1 MHDFDTHVETDH
13 DVPVVAVT
21 GDLDADAGPALH
33 EAYETATADDPDAL
47 VLDFAE
53 LGFMNSSGIAHVVSL
68 LGDAREGGVDVRAC
82 GLDEHYEHVFE
93 ITRLADFI
101 TICADRQ
108 EAMAATTRTT
118 TATTTTE
125 ETRP

>member
-1 MHDFDTHVETDH
+1 MHDFDAQVETDH

-21 GDLDADAGPALH
+21 GDLDADAGPTLH
-33 EAYETATADDPDAL
+33 EAYEAATADDPDAL
-47 VLDFAE
+47 VLDFSE

-68 LGDAREGGVDVRAC
+68 LGDAREGDVDVRAC

-101 TICADRQ
+101 TVCADRQ
-108 EAMAATTRTT
+108 EATT
-118 TATTTTE
+118 TSARTPTTTE
-125 ETRP
+125 EKSP